1 MVDSLN
7 MRVEMTENELV
18 NFNIEKYTLF
28 NLRNNFFFF
37 KEQSSRDLWD
47 NIKKK
52 WKLCVI
58 EVLKGE

>member
-28 NLRNNFFFF
+28 NLRNNFFF

-47 NIKKK
+47 NIKKMETM
-52 WKLCVI
+52 CN
-58 EVLKGE
+58 